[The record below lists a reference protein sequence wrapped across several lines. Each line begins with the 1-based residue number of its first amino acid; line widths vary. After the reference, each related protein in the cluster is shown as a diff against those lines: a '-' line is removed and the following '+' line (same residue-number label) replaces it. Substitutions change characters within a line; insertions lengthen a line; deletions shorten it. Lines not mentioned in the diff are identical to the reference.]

1 MLKKCPYSRS
11 APCNRGTGKSYLMKV
26 IYNAILK
33 TLLYHCNPEFFLLGP
48 TGIPVVNISGTK
60 PGIKPG

>member
-1 MLKKCPYSRS
+1 
-11 APCNRGTGKSYLMKV
+11 MKV